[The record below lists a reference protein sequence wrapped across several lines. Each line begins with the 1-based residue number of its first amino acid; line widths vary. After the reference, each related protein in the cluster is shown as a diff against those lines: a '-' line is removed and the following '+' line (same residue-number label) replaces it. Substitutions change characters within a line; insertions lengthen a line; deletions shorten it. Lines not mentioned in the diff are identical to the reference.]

1 MSNELYIHK
10 FPVLASNE
18 TGNNK
23 EKYNLGSLII
33 TLNNTN
39 ASIPIIRI
47 SNGFKNVDIIESYLI
62 ERDILYV
69 DMVIAEI
76 IAYDMLNSSQS
87 LVEEIISHFEIE
99 EDDGSILIE
108 IRKFVGLVAYS
119 NIGYGIDRW
128 NIN

>member
-23 EKYNLGSLII
+23 EKYDLGSLILI
-33 TLNNTN
+33 LNDTNT
-39 ASIPIIRI
+39 SIPIMRI
-47 SNGFKNVDIIESYLI
+47 SNGLKNVEIMESYLN

-69 DMVIAEI
+69 DMVIADI
-76 IAYDMLNSSQS
+76 IIYDMLNSSQS
-87 LVEEIISHFEIE
+87 LVEEVISHFEIE

-108 IRKFVGLVAYS
+108 IRKFVGLVVCS
-119 NIGYGIDRW
+119 IIGYGIDRW

>member
-23 EKYNLGSLII
+23 EKYDLGSLII
-33 TLNNTN
+33 ILNDTN
-39 ASIPIIRI
+39 SSIPIMRI
-47 SNGFKNVDIIESYLI
+47 SNGLKNVEIMESYLN

-69 DMVIAEI
+69 DMVIADI
-76 IAYDMLNSSQS
+76 IIYDMLNSSQS
-87 LVEEIISHFEIE
+87 LVEEVISHFEIE

-108 IRKFVGLVAYS
+108 IRKFVGLVVCS
-119 NIGYGIDRW
+119 IIGYGIDRW

>member
-1 MSNELYIHK
+1 MSNEIYIHK

-23 EKYNLGSLII
+23 EKYNLGSLILI
-33 TLNNTN
+33 LNDTN
-39 ASIPIIRI
+39 ISIPIMRI
-47 SNGFKNVDIIESYLI
+47 SNGLKNVEIMESYLN

-69 DMVIAEI
+69 DMVIADI
-76 IAYDMLNSSQS
+76 ITYDMLNSSQS
-87 LVEEIISHFEIE
+87 LVEEVISHFEIE

-108 IRKFVGLVAYS
+108 IRKFVGLVVCS
-119 NIGYGIDRW
+119 IIGYGIDRW

>member
-69 DMVIAEI
+69 DMVIADI

-87 LVEEIISHFEIE
+87 LVEEVISHFEIE

-108 IRKFVGLVAYS
+108 IRKFVGLVVCS
-119 NIGYGIDRW
+119 IIGYGIDRW

>member
-23 EKYNLGSLII
+23 EKYDLGSLILI
-33 TLNNTN
+33 LNDTNT
-39 ASIPIIRI
+39 SIPIMRI
-47 SNGFKNVDIIESYLI
+47 SNGLKNVEIMESYLN

-69 DMVIAEI
+69 DMVIADI
-76 IAYDMLNSSQS
+76 IIYDMLNSSQS
-87 LVEEIISHFEIE
+87 LVEEVISHFEIE
-99 EDDGSILIE
+99 EDDGSVLIE
-108 IRKFVGLVAYS
+108 IRKFVGLVVCS
-119 NIGYGIDRW
+119 IIGYGIDRW

>member
-1 MSNELYIHK
+1 MSNEIYIHK

-23 EKYNLGSLII
+23 EKYDLGSLILI
-33 TLNNTN
+33 LNDTN
-39 ASIPIIRI
+39 ISIPIMRI
-47 SNGFKNVDIIESYLI
+47 SNGLKNVEIMESYLN

-69 DMVIAEI
+69 DMVIADI
-76 IAYDMLNSSQS
+76 ITYDRLNSSQS
-87 LVEEIISHFEIE
+87 LVEEVISHFEIE

-108 IRKFVGLVAYS
+108 IRKFVGLVVCS
-119 NIGYGIDRW
+119 IIGYGIDRW

>member
-23 EKYNLGSLII
+23 EKYDLGSLILI
-33 TLNNTN
+33 LNDTNT
-39 ASIPIIRI
+39 SIPIMRI
-47 SNGFKNVDIIESYLI
+47 SNGLKNVEIMESYLN

>member
-23 EKYNLGSLII
+23 EKYDLGSLILI
-33 TLNNTN
+33 LNDTNT
-39 ASIPIIRI
+39 SIPIMRI
-47 SNGFKNVDIIESYLI
+47 SNGLKNVEIMESYLN

-69 DMVIAEI
+69 DMVIADI
-76 IAYDMLNSSQS
+76 ITYDMLNSSQS
-87 LVEEIISHFEIE
+87 LVEEVISHFEIE
-99 EDDGSILIE
+99 EDDGSVLIE
-108 IRKFVGLVAYS
+108 IRKFVGLVVCS
-119 NIGYGIDRW
+119 IIGYGIDRW